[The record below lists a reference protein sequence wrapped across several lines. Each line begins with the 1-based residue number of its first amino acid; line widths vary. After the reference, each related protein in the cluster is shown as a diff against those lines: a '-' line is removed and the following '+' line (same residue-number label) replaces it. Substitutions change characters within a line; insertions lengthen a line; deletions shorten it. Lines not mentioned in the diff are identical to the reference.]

1 MGRKHISQTEDND
14 VDGSGN
20 GTSNNNDN
28 DSNNMPFRLKRQMLL
43 AHDTVEKKEKDKLR
57 LHISKLNRQIEI
69 LRNRLT
75 NWDDKEEEERIK
87 EEKKKDLDNERKR
100 LEKEEL
106 LLYGRRLIK
115 KRRPGPETWK
125 LRGAARP
132 AWEVYDFDTR
142 YVCPYMAEHE
152 EAKEKVKRVQN
163 ILCLYR
169 GKMQD
174 GPKPHCYN
182 FVMCLC
188 QLGHLY
194 YEEQKYS
201 KARQAWIECIDLEGE
216 VVMTNARYRLLRMY
230 MKLGRVESA
239 KRLCAELSSSSDNTK
254 SAWIQYS
261 ALLLTYQTINNDN
274 TTTDASSQQQLQ
286 EALQNAITSN
296 IYCVFYLSFHD
307 TAFNNDVME
316 YTEDIEDVPEGTL
329 LEAIEYCTSEQLA
342 IWNKTNGAIQWLRVQ
357 LMSIW
362 KDLDWEKF
370 LKKEED

>member
-1 MGRKHISQTEDND
+1 MG
-14 VDGSGN
+14 
-20 GTSNNNDN
+20 
-28 DSNNMPFRLKRQMLL
+28 
-43 AHDTVEKKEKDKLR
+43 
-57 LHISKLNRQIEI
+57 
-69 LRNRLT
+69 
-75 NWDDKEEEERIK
+75 
-87 EEKKKDLDNERKR
+87 
-100 LEKEEL
+100 
-106 LLYGRRLIK
+106 
-115 KRRPGPETWK
+115 
-125 LRGAARP
+125 
-132 AWEVYDFDTR
+132 
-142 YVCPYMAEHE
+142 
-152 EAKEKVKRVQN
+152 EKVKRVQN

-239 KRLCAELSSSSDNTK
+239 KRLCADLSSSSDNTK

-362 KDLDWEKF
+362 KDLDWEKC
-370 LKKEED
+370 LKKEEDDGRDDSVMEENKNDHADEDEEGEDVDNEEEDDIDVSMYAGMFRTGMEMLIENGQLK